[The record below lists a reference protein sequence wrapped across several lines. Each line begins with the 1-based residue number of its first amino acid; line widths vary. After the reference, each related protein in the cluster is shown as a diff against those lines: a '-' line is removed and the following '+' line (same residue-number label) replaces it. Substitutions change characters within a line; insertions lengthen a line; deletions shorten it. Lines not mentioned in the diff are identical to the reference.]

1 MFDSTP
7 LPEAIVLDIF
17 PAEEYEV
24 HSELFTEEEEKRF
37 QEQCLILKRNIFGD
51 FDPSKASCM
60 IRTED
65 LINRQR
71 TYAEE
76 ILKLT
81 ERWTKVIVCRESK
94 IVITKK
100 GGV

>member
-1 MFDSTP
+1 MS
-7 LPEAIVLDIF
+7 EKEKIVPDIF

-24 HSELFTEEEEKRF
+24 HTELLTEEEEKIF
-37 QEQCLILKRNIFGD
+37 QEQCQIIKRNVFGD
-51 FDPSKASCM
+51 FDPSKASCLL
-60 IRTED
+60 RKDE

-81 ERWTKVIVCRESK
+81 ERWTKIVACRESK

-100 GGV
+100 GGI